1 MREPV
6 RIQKCRRVRESGD
19 GMSGLLLDV
28 TDLNIE
34 FHDHSRP
41 ETVVHDFDLML
52 EEGEIVGIVGE
63 SGSGKSM
70 SAMAVAGLLSRHEIR
85 KQGKILYD
93 GRNLLDCD
101 RETLRRYQGEDIA
114 VIFQEP
120 MTSLDPVKKI
130 GWQVEES
137 VRLHHPETPAKE
149 RRAMAIRCLEDS
161 GLPEPEK
168 VYGQYPFELSGG
180 MRQRVMIA
188 AAMMGNPRILIADEP
203 TTALDVLVQE
213 QIIELLRRIH
223 RERGTAILFISHDLS
238 LVRRLC
244 SRVLVMQH
252 GRIVESGR
260 TEEVFFHPQDSYTRK
275 LVSAIPRVEPGVRE
289 RSRNTGERTEPVLTV
304 ERLSLSYREAGG
316 PLPGAKR
323 HPALK
328 NISFTLHRG
337 ECLALVGGSG
347 CGKTTL
353 ARAAVGM
360 LRGDSG
366 CVELHGN
373 RAQMVFQDPYSA
385 LNPARSVRWI
395 LEEPLRTL
403 GVKDAGER
411 TRRVLD
417 MADRVRLERELLDRY
432 PGQLSGGQRQRVCI
446 AAALM
451 QKPDILVADEPV
463 SALDVTIQLEIL
475 ALLRAL
481 QKEMNLSIL
490 FISHDLR
497 TVYQLCDTIMVME
510 HGEVVES
517 GSVDAVYARP
527 QSDCTRGLL
536 RAAGIQEFEAAGA
549 GQESVVL

>member
-223 RERGTAILFISHDLS
+223 RERGTSILFISHDLS

-366 CVELHGN
+366 RVELHGN

-411 TRRVLD
+411 ARRVLD

-451 QKPDILVADEPV
+451 QKPDILVAV